1 MPSLSADT
9 DAAAPQGSM
18 TFREHLIELRQ
29 RLMRAALAVVVGFFV
44 AWQFHVELYALI
56 SAPVREALA
65 NHNLFAIKAMAVTE
79 SIEVYMKLALGGG
92 LFVASPVVFWQLWA
106 FVAPGLLD
114 KEKRLMLPVLLGS
127 VACFFLGA
135 AFCYLAVL
143 PFMTDFLVELTV
155 AAPGLSLEPTLAS
168 TISFSLLMLLAFGA
182 VFELPLFMYLL
193 AALQLVTAQ
202 GLLKF
207 WRYWV
212 VISFIIGAVLTP
224 TPDPINQTLMSAPL
238 VLLYG
243 VGVGLAWLTQR
254 TPGERLSRRT
264 AVLLAGA
271 LTALAAGGV
280 ALSLQQVETSGLD
293 ILPAKA
299 EAITGVH
306 AQQLPELTGY
316 ASGKSDAAHAA
327 AASRTLAPLRALQA
341 LRVELREPMVYVVQT
356 AAGAVVVAEVED
368 AAAVV
373 KRVARTASV
382 STTEAP
388 AGLSAVVAADQT
400 PSPRRLRL
408 VAAGRRVLWLGDDAA
423 TAGLAQVRDD
433 RALAARNDET
443 LAGALESLRG
453 EGAVWAV
460 AAAPDGIGAWLPG
473 GALRDTVRLASAL
486 LSRDGKSLRLRFVC
500 KGPEAAQALR
510 ERLESWA
517 ADHRST
523 ESLPTESAVLTEQ
536 VLGLASAVASLA
548 EAQARQLPAGSQDAQ
563 KLRETA
569 REVLQTR
576 RQLQERLRIGTVSPA
591 ASARLGDGVL
601 TAVVQSAT
609 AMRFEVRQTEVDWT
623 IEAPEGALLAMLGAP
638 GASGATALGGLA
650 LALQPKPAPSA
661 PAAVEP
667 AAAPTA
673 GPDAAPAE
681 AQPAPAV
688 PPLPAAAAPTPTAAP

>member
-1 MPSLSADT
+1 MPSPTAQMD
-9 DAAAPQGSM
+9 DAAPHGSM

-29 RLMRAALAVVVGFFV
+29 RLMRAALAVIVGFFV

-212 VISFIIGAVLTP
+212 VIAFIIGAVLTP

-254 TPGERLSRRT
+254 TPGERLQRRT
-264 AVLLAGA
+264 AVLLAA
-271 LTALAAGGV
+271 TLTVLAAGGV
-280 ALSLQQVETSGLD
+280 ALSLRQVERSGLD
-293 ILPAKA
+293 ALPAA
-299 EAITGVH
+299 ARSITAVH
-306 AQQLPELTGY
+306 AQQLPTLTSF
-316 ASGKSDAAHAA
+316 ASGKEQVAHAA
-327 AASRTLAPLRALQA
+327 AAARTLAPLRALQTLRPA
-341 LRVELREPMVYVVQT
+341 LHEPMVYVVDT
-356 AAGAVVVAEVED
+356 DAGAVVVAEVDD
-368 AAAVV
+368 AEKVVQLAA
-373 KRVARTASV
+373 KSARVSA
-382 STTEAP
+382 TESP
-388 AGLSAVVAADQT
+388 AGLTAVMAADAT
-400 PSPRRLRL
+400 AAPRRLRL
-408 VAAGRRVLWLGDDAA
+408 VAAGKRLLWLGDDAA
-423 TAGLAQVRDD
+423 TAALSRVVAD
-433 RALAARNDET
+433 RSLAAGQDEA
-443 LAGALESLRG
+443 LAGAMDALRG
-453 EGAVWAV
+453 EGAVWAL
-460 AAAPDGIGAWLPG
+460 APSASGLTAWLPG
-473 GALRDTVRLASAL
+473 GALRDSVRFASAL
-486 LSRDGKSLRLRFVC
+486 LNGDGKSLRLRFVC

-517 ADHRST
+517 ADHRAQPA
-523 ESLPTESAVLTEQ
+523 LPAGTQALSEQ
-536 VLGLASAVASLA
+536 VAGLAAAVAAVA
-548 EAQARQLPAGSQDAQ
+548 EAQARQLPPGSPEAQ
-563 KLRETA
+563 RLRDTA

-576 RQLQERLRIGTVSPA
+576 RQLQEQLRLGPS
-591 ASARLGDGVL
+591 ASAGSAAAPDALL
-601 TAVVQSAT
+601 TAVVQAST
-609 AMRFEVRQTEVDWT
+609 AMRFEVRLAEVDWT
-623 IEAPEGALLAMLGAP
+623 LEAPQGALLALLGAP
-638 GASGATALGGLA
+638 GAAAPTGLGGLA
-650 LALQPKPAPSA
+650 AALQSA
-661 PAAVEP
+661 AAVQK
-667 AAAPTA
+667 
-673 GPDAAPAE
+673 
-681 AQPAPAV
+681 QPV
-688 PPLPAAAAPTPTAAP
+688 LPAANVPPSNTAAEVPAVVAPEARGIPTPAAPTPTVVP